1 MAEVL
6 VEVEGVDLVAGL
18 LVVQV
23 ETVIVQIAGIAN
35 LISSESPATQRNA
48 QNVVHQ

>member
-6 VEVEGVDLVAGL
+6 VEVEDVDLVAGL
-18 LVVQV
+18 HVAQA
-23 ETVIVQIAGIAN
+23 ETVIVQIADITN
-35 LISSESPATQRNA
+35 LISLESPATQRNA